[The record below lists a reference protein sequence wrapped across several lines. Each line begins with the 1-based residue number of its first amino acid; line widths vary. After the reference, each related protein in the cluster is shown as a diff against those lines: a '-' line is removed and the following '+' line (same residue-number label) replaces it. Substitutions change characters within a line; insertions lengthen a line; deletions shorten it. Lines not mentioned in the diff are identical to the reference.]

1 MSDFRIRIAYYYVL
15 IVRFKRSYAQ
25 NKIKED
31 IYTRDVFIR
40 KTQKYMQFAS
50 KIKRLWIFYRPS
62 YNYQQLK
69 QWQKRDG
76 KFLKS
81 VKSLKIRLNI
91 LRGYCDFSYREILRR
106 RTIIIAL
113 NKSQTSILSK
123 PYLADRK
130 YHLFRDST
138 STSSFSSSST
148 SLVRYYLENPGGS
161 QPVSLRRDAPT
172 NWFRAISPV
181 FLPLL
186 LEWLENSRCVETL
199 LTLPPLPSPAV
210 LERSQVHER
219 VHHAVGNEEGEW
231 GGGTASE
238 RKK

>member
-1 MSDFRIRIAYYYVL
+1 MY
-15 IVRFKRSYAQ
+15 
-25 NKIKED
+25 
-31 IYTRDVFIR
+31 FIR

-130 YHLFRDST
+130 YHLFRDP

-161 QPVSLRRDAPT
+161 QARLFT
-172 NWFRAISPV
+172 TWRADELISSNLARFPSS
-181 FLPLL
+181 PPRATR
-186 LEWLENSRCVETL
+186 E
-199 LTLPPLPSPAV
+199 LTLRGNVANPPSPPLSSRFRTLAGAWTRAP
-210 LERSQVHER
+210 RGWKWR
-219 VHHAVGNEEGEW
+219 RGVGRGE
-231 GGGTASE
+231 GTASE